1 MYFPRATAPSTST
14 TTTNTMVNPMPHVIG
29 PVIPSRI
36 IPNMAV
42 SVHNG
47 AYFGGARTWR
57 TDLDQLTLLHSN
69 WDTTRLIG
77 LMTARASFVKIR
89 DHLVS
94 GLADSASL
102 AGPTSDAL
110 PMSDGPPY
118 RAGIEPAGGA
128 EQHSRLIF
136 ECAPN
141 AMLMVGSAGVIVM
154 VNAETEAHFWLFANR
169 VARATSRNLNARAVP
184 RRASWHAGRVFRS
197 S

>member
-1 MYFPRATAPSTST
+1 
-14 TTTNTMVNPMPHVIG
+14 
-29 PVIPSRI
+29 
-36 IPNMAV
+36 
-42 SVHNG
+42 
-47 AYFGGARTWR
+47 
-57 TDLDQLTLLHSN
+57 
-69 WDTTRLIG
+69 
-77 LMTARASFVKIR
+77 MTARASFVKIR

-154 VNAETEAHFWLFANR
+154 VNAETERIFGYSRTELLGRPVEILMPERFRAGHPDMRAAFFAHPSARPMGVGRDLYGLKKRWPGVPDRDRAQSLGAISAD
-169 VARATSRNLNARAVP
+169 VTARAAQESRATPGARHWSNP
-184 RRASWHAGRVFRS
+184 
-197 S
+197 